1 MSRAPIVR
9 PAICPAAQDRHLEM
23 HGRILALALCLPRAG
38 RVTALGYHGGVL
50 AAWGLLEWFFAL
62 LLIGLTG
69 AVGLAF
75 LYMVWTLFV
84 NPGRR
89 KRSV

>member
-1 MSRAPIVR
+1 MYGPVSRAVR
-9 PAICPAAQDRHLEM
+9 
-23 HGRILALALCLPRAG
+23 G
-38 RVTALGYHGGVL
+38 RVTISGSRRGSGYHGDVL
-50 AAWGLLEWFFAL
+50 AAWGLLEWAFAL
-62 LLIGLTG
+62 LLVGLTG

-75 LYMVWTLFV
+75 LYMVGTLFV

>member
-1 MSRAPIVR
+1 M
-9 PAICPAAQDRHLEM
+9 L
-23 HGRILALALCLPRAG
+23 
-38 RVTALGYHGGVL
+38 
-50 AAWGLLEWFFAL
+50 AWGLLEWTFVVIL
-62 LLIGLTG
+62 VGLTG

-75 LYMVWTLFV
+75 LYFVAQLFV

>member
-1 MSRAPIVR
+1 M
-9 PAICPAAQDRHLEM
+9 
-23 HGRILALALCLPRAG
+23 
-38 RVTALGYHGGVL
+38 L
-50 AAWGLLEWFFAL
+50 AAWGLLEWTFVVIL
-62 LLIGLTG
+62 LGLTG

-75 LYMVWTLFV
+75 LYMVGTLFV

>member
-1 MSRAPIVR
+1 M
-9 PAICPAAQDRHLEM
+9 
-23 HGRILALALCLPRAG
+23 
-38 RVTALGYHGGVL
+38 L

-62 LLIGLTG
+62 LLVGLTG

-75 LYMVWTLFV
+75 LYMIWTLFV

-89 KRSV
+89 KGSV

>member
-1 MSRAPIVR
+1 M
-9 PAICPAAQDRHLEM
+9 
-23 HGRILALALCLPRAG
+23 
-38 RVTALGYHGGVL
+38 L
-50 AAWGLLEWFFAL
+50 AAWGLLEWIFVL
-62 LLIGLTG
+62 LLVGLTG

-75 LYMVWTLFV
+75 LYMVGALFV

>member
-1 MSRAPIVR
+1 M
-9 PAICPAAQDRHLEM
+9 
-23 HGRILALALCLPRAG
+23 
-38 RVTALGYHGGVL
+38 L
-50 AAWGLLEWFFAL
+50 AAWGLLEWAFAF

-69 AVGLAF
+69 AVGLVF
-75 LYMVWTLFV
+75 LYMVGMLFV

>member
-1 MSRAPIVR
+1 VPTGWGPRLHRRLVAGD
-9 PAICPAAQDRHLEM
+9 PADGSE
-23 HGRILALALCLPRAG
+23 GDDDKSSE
-38 RVTALGYHGGVL
+38 T
-50 AAWGLLEWFFAL
+50 FAL
-62 LLIGLTG
+62 LLVGLTG

-75 LYMVWTLFV
+75 VYMVGTLFV

>member
-1 MSRAPIVR
+1 M
-9 PAICPAAQDRHLEM
+9 
-23 HGRILALALCLPRAG
+23 
-38 RVTALGYHGGVL
+38 L
-50 AAWGLLEWFFAL
+50 AAWGLLEWTFVL
-62 LLIGLTG
+62 LLVGLTG

-84 NPGRR
+84 NPGLR

>member
-1 MSRAPIVR
+1 VRAEILVPTSPIR
-9 PAICPAAQDRHLEM
+9 AIARTRSGSMVP
-23 HGRILALALCLPRAG
+23 
-38 RVTALGYHGGVL
+38 VL
-50 AAWGLLEWFFAL
+50 AAWGLLEWTFVVIL
-62 LLIGLTG
+62 VGLTG

-75 LYMVWTLFV
+75 LYMVGTLFV

>member
-1 MSRAPIVR
+1 M
-9 PAICPAAQDRHLEM
+9 
-23 HGRILALALCLPRAG
+23 
-38 RVTALGYHGGVL
+38 L
-50 AAWGLLEWFFAL
+50 AAWGLLEWFFVAAL
-62 LLIGLTG
+62 VALTG

-75 LYMVWTLFV
+75 LYMVGTLFV